1 MQIVGDRIFLRLLAP
16 IDVTVTYVD
25 WMNDEKAMQ
34 FLESRFKKYNLDD
47 IKKYVEQTNDGI
59 NNFMFGIFLKE
70 NDEHIGNIK
79 IGGIDHIHRFANVGV
94 LIGNKEMWGKG
105 YGTEAIK
112 LATEYA
118 FNELDLHKL
127 IAGIYS
133 NNTGSYNAFMKAGYG
148 EAGRLR
154 NHRLYKE
161 RFVDEILVE
170 IEKN

>member
-1 MQIVGDRIFLRLLAP
+1 MGDRIFLKLLAP
-16 IDVTVTYVD
+16 IDVTDSYVE
-25 WMNDEKAMQ
+25 WMQDQEAIQ
-34 FLESRFKKYNLDD
+34 FLESRWKKYTVDD
-47 IKKYVEQTNDGI
+47 IRKYVEQTNDGI

-70 NDEHIGNIK
+70 KDEHIGNIK

-94 LIGNKEMWGKG
+94 LIGKKEMWGKG
-105 YGTEAIK
+105 YGAEAIK

-118 FNELDLHKL
+118 FNELDLRKL

-133 NNTGSYNAFMKAGYG
+133 NNIGSYNAFIKAGYR
-148 EAGRLR
+148 EVGRLR

-170 IEKN
+170 IEKD